1 MCHIVRKEASMI
13 TKIGIISGQILEF
26 LEQNNGVIVFGEIH
40 PGIRQPRDL
49 VLMSVGALIHKN
61 YVCVMEDPLRAI
73 YRDAYSTRTKTAEVC
88 MFDLVIRN
96 NADER
101 LSNRIKD
108 VTQHI
113 EAVGT
118 KILTLLE
125 GCGGLLAMQTIE
137 CNLKESRDIVLMGL
151 GWLIREGYVKG
162 ITSVEEIFIFR
173 MPNEADKLK
182 TEEFAHV

>member
-1 MCHIVRKEASMI
+1 MI
-13 TKIGIISGQILEF
+13 TKIGVIAGQILEF
-26 LEQNNGVIVFGEIH
+26 LEQNNSVIVFGEIH

-61 YVCVMEDPLRAI
+61 YVYIMEDPLRTI
-73 YRDAYSTRTKTAEVC
+73 YRDSFSSRTKTAEVC
-88 MFDLVIRN
+88 MFDLVIKN
-96 NADER
+96 DSDER

-108 VTQHI
+108 VSQHI
-113 EAVGT
+113 EAVGG

-162 ITSVEEIFIFR
+162 ITSAEEIFIYR
-173 MPNEADKLK
+173 MPTEVEYLK
-182 TEEFAHV
+182 TEQFAHA